1 MDASKLKD
9 VLNRAKRITQMDV
22 NGQLNEVANRARE
35 NGKMEYNDENIQY
48 LQENQ
53 VPKAQTIQSMPNT
66 IHAPKRNGIPKEI
79 FESFSKNQID
89 TSPLNV
95 STSILDQIG
104 ITNKQTVQSKK
115 ATLNENKQPVRN
127 VVSEQNISSNTGVEY
142 SLIRMIVEDVV
153 KKSMASLSKKM
164 LTESK
169 KNLNEQVK
177 IINIGDKFSFVTD
190 NGDLYEAKLVFKKNI
205 KKK

>member
-35 NGKMEYNDENIQY
+35 NGKMEYQDDNIQY

-53 VPKAQTIQSMPNT
+53 VPKAQTVQSMPNT

-89 TSPLNV
+89 TSPLST

-104 ITNKQTVQSKK
+104 ITKK
-115 ATLNENKQPVRN
+115 SAPVVNVAMNENKQPVRN
-127 VVSEQNISSNTGVEY
+127 VVSEQNISSNTGVDY
-142 SLIRMIVEDVV
+142 SLIRMIVEDAV

-169 KNLNEQVK
+169 KSLNEQVK

>member
-35 NGKMEYNDENIQY
+35 NGKMEYQDDNIQY

-53 VPKAQTIQSMPNT
+53 VPKAQSVQSMPNT
-66 IHAPKRNGIPKEI
+66 MHAPKRNGIPKEI

-89 TSPLNV
+89 TSPLST

-104 ITNKQTVQSKK
+104 ITKKTVPV
-115 ATLNENKQPVRN
+115 ANVAMNESKQPVRTI
-127 VVSEQNISSNTGVEY
+127 VKEQNISPNAGVDY
-142 SLIRMIVEDVV
+142 SLIRMIVEDAV

-169 KNLNEQVK
+169 KNVNEQVK

>member
-53 VPKAQTIQSMPNT
+53 VPKAQSVQSMPNT

-104 ITNKQTVQSKK
+104 ITKKQAVQSKK
-115 ATLNENKQPVRN
+115 ATLTENKQPVRN
-127 VVSEQNISSNTGVEY
+127 VASEQNISTNTGVDY
-142 SLIRMIVEDVV
+142 SLIRMIVEDAV

>member
-66 IHAPKRNGIPKEI
+66 IHTPKRNGIPKEI
-79 FESFSKNQID
+79 FESFSKKQID

-115 ATLNENKQPVRN
+115 ATLAENKQPVRN
-127 VVSEQNISSNTGVEY
+127 VVSEQNISPNTGVDY
-142 SLIRMIVEDVV
+142 SLIRMIVEDAV